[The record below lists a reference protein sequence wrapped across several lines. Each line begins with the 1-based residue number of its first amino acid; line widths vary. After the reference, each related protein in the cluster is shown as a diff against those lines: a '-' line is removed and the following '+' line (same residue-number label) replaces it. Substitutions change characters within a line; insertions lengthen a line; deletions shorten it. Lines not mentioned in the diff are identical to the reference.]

1 MPTYTLIKTLS
12 NNVVLAKKDNREYI
26 LMGKGIGFGL
36 KKQDEINNGFI
47 ERFFLAMNEDNLKQ
61 YEQLLQYISYD
72 VVDVVEEVITMIKEE
87 INEKLDE
94 RIHVNL
100 VDHIN
105 FLITR
110 LKEGINITN
119 PFLKEIS
126 VLYKKE
132 YYVAKKAVRLFEKYL
147 NISIPEDEIGFIA
160 LHIYSAQTSESS
172 ADMLKYTRLC
182 NECIEVLENY
192 IGRSIDKESINYA
205 RMITHI
211 RFAIQRLK
219 LKEQSDNNLLK
230 SIKEHLGKEYKIA
243 RQMANL
249 LQESLDV
256 KVSDDEVGYLA
267 IHVNRLIKK

>member
-36 KKQDEINNGFI
+36 KKQDEINNGSI

-126 VLYKKE
+126 VLYKNE

-172 ADMLKYTRLC
+172 TDMLKYTRLC

-211 RFAIQRLK
+211 RFAIQRLQ
-219 LKEQSDNNLLK
+219 LKEQSDNHLLK
-230 SIKEHLGKEYKIA
+230 SIKKHLGKEYKIA

-249 LQESLDV
+249 LQQSLDM
-256 KVSDDEVGYLA
+256 KISDDEVGYLA
-267 IHVNRLIKK
+267 IHVNRLIKN